1 MHVSEPTLDYHIDS
15 TTEGLNI
22 FIYILYLLKLT
33 ALPVHV
39 SEPTLDYHIDST
51 TEGLNIF
58 IYISVVYIELVQVR
72 SVCMGFQA
80 NCPASAR
87 I

>member
-1 MHVSEPTLDYHIDS
+1 MLVSEPTLDYHIDS

-22 FIYILYLLKLT
+22 FIYILYLFKLI

-51 TEGLNIF
+51 TKGLNII
-58 IYISVVYIELVQVR
+58 IYISVVYIELVLVR
-72 SVCMGFQA
+72 SVYMGFQA
-80 NCPASAR
+80 NCPAIAR
-87 I
+87 T

>member
-1 MHVSEPTLDYHIDS
+1 MHVFEPTLDYHIDS

-58 IYISVVYIELVQVR
+58 IYISVVYIELIQVR